1 MSERRYLTAEQVAEK
16 MCCSRQHVYNMLES
30 GQLPCVDFSTPGS
43 KKKLRRISEDALD
56 KWLSA
61 RTQDRRRR

>member
-30 GQLPCVDFSTPGS
+30 GQLPCVDFSMPGS